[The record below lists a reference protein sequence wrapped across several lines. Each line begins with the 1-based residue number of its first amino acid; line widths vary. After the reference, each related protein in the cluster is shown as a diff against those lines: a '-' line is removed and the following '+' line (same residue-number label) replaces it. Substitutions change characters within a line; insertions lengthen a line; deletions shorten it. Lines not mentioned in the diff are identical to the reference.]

1 MSTLCT
7 ALAILRGIIDDF
19 RLRLRLH
26 NRQNDIFSLVAP
38 AATLGAGSR
47 LSPKAAGTPSLPWLI
62 SDYAR
67 PGRVQ

>member
-19 RLRLRLH
+19 RLRLH
-26 NRQNDIFSLVAP
+26 NRQNDIFSLVAS
-38 AATLGAGSR
+38 AATVGAGSR

>member
-19 RLRLRLH
+19 RLRLH
-26 NRQNDIFSLVAP
+26 NRQNDIFSLVAS
-38 AATLGAGSR
+38 AATVGEGSR